1 MRKKKVE
8 KPAQAP
14 EDLTGRIVRLGDVE
28 LRTHVTIL
36 DGWRSERLTGKIKD
50 LVTHNDPS
58 KWSLDKI
65 EKTSSGKD
73 NRYSLAS
80 IEFKDDLQEEYE
92 LRSVCSRLIEDIN
105 AEDLENLKKLLKLV
119 DKHCSWKHEQR
130 CYQ

>member
-1 MRKKKVE
+1 MRKKKIE

-36 DGWRSERLTGKIKD
+36 YGWRSERLTGKIKG

-65 EKTSSGKD
+65 EKTSSGED

-92 LRSVCSRLIEDIN
+92 LRSVGTRLIEDID
-105 AEDLENLKKLLKLV
+105 AEDLKNLKELLKLV

>member
-8 KPAQAP
+8 KPTQAP
-14 EDLTGRIVRLGDVE
+14 EDLTGRIVRLGDIE

>member
-1 MRKKKVE
+1 MRKKKIE

-36 DGWRSERLTGKIKD
+36 DGWRSERLTGKIKG

-92 LRSVCSRLIEDIN
+92 LRSVGSRLVEDIN

>member
-1 MRKKKVE
+1 MRKKKIE

-73 NRYSLAS
+73 SRYSLAS

-92 LRSVCSRLIEDIN
+92 LRSVGSRLVEDIN

-119 DKHCSWKHEQR
+119 DKHCYWKHEQR

>member
-1 MRKKKVE
+1 MRKKKIE

-36 DGWRSERLTGKIKD
+36 YGWKSDRLTGKIKG

-65 EKTSSGKD
+65 EKTSSGED

-92 LRSVCSRLIEDIN
+92 LRSVGSRLIEDIN
-105 AEDLENLKKLLKLV
+105 AEDLENLKELIKLV